1 MAFEFKQT
9 PTATVQARSSTSSD
23 TYKLN
28 GINSSMSSATNTAVE
43 VNKILA
49 VFGMEISADEYMKLT
64 ITKDA
69 EEDE

>member
-1 MAFEFKQT
+1 MAYEFKQT
-9 PTATVQARSSTSSD
+9 PTATVQGRSSTSSD
-23 TYKLN
+23 TYKLS
-28 GINSSMSSATNTAVE
+28 GINSSLSSATNTAVE

-49 VFGMEISADEYMKLT
+49 VFGMEVAADEYMKLT